1 MRYGMLNLITPI
13 RHFQHL
19 SEVQVMNPGLS
30 RRQIIARC
38 LIAFTLLFVQSAFAT
53 DCNSGELIILDSQSS
68 VVNFQAD
75 YGSGRVCDTI
85 TGDLWIGGDDIVD
98 LSSLSGLASIIGS
111 LLIQENNLLVNLTG
125 LEQLTSIGGALKI
138 RENPVLEDL
147 DSLSGLTSVGM
158 QCDRSFILCPSIVIS
173 RNEALTSVAGL
184 TLLTSTQGDIEISSN
199 PKLVDLDGLSH
210 ITEIGGSLEIIDN
223 SLLSNVHGLSSVS
236 IVGHNEVQSLAIYG
250 NPKLTD
256 LGGLENL
263 KKVDW
268 LEIDGNES
276 LVNIDGLQ
284 NLVDPGRWIYIFSN
298 ASLVN
303 VNGLSSVEY
312 TNDLRLGYNAALSD
326 CQGVVTLIDPIDDYG
341 PGPGPGESGSP
352 DLLVAHLSNNAVG
365 CNSVNEVLGA
375 APLSQIN
382 AGLNDAWF
390 NPETS
395 GQGLFLTVYP
405 GIQQIFLTW
414 FTFDLKRPDDSI
426 TAQLGEP
433 GHRWITA
440 QGKFAENQ
448 ATLDVWIANGGVFNS
463 PTPPV
468 YLEPD
473 GQITIGFNSC
483 NSGMLRYEIPSIK
496 RQGLFSIER
505 VALGNVPICYV
516 LENKGTFP
524 VATDVD

>member
-1 MRYGMLNLITPI
+1 
-13 RHFQHL
+13 
-19 SEVQVMNPGLS
+19 MNIGLS
-30 RRQIIARC
+30 RRPKIAGC
-38 LIAFTLLFVQSAFAT
+38 LIAFTLLFAQGAFAT
-53 DCNSGELIILDSQSS
+53 DCDSGESIILNSQSS

-98 LSSLSGLASIIGS
+98 LRPLSGLASINGS
-111 LLIQENNLLVNLTG
+111 LLIQENSLLVNLAG
-125 LEQLTSIGGALKI
+125 LEGLTSIRGALTI
-138 RENPVLEDL
+138 RENPMLEDL

-158 QCDRSFILCPSIVIS
+158 QCDRSFILCPSIVIN
-173 RNEALTSVAGL
+173 RNDALTSVAGL
-184 TLLTSTQGDIEISSN
+184 NLLTSTQGDIEISSN

-223 SLLSNVHGLSSVS
+223 ALLSNIHGLSLLT
-236 IVGHNEVQSLAIYG
+236 IVGHNLVQSLAIYG
-250 NPKLTD
+250 NPRLTD

-263 KKVDW
+263 RKVDW

-284 NLVDPGRWIYIFSN
+284 SLVDPGRWIYIFSN
-298 ASLVN
+298 DSLLN
-303 VNGLSSVEY
+303 VDGLRSVEY

-326 CQGVVTLIDPIDDYG
+326 CQGVVTLIDPIDDHE
-341 PGPGPGESGSP
+341 PGPGPGESGIP
-352 DLLVAHLSNNAVG
+352 DLLVAHLNNNAVG

-390 NPETS
+390 YPETS

-405 GIQQIFLTW
+405 EIQQMFLTW
-414 FTFDLKRPDDSI
+414 FTFDLNRPDDSI
-426 TAQLGEP
+426 TAQLGDP

-448 ATLDVWIANGGVFNS
+448 ANLDVWMAKGGVFNS
-463 PTPPV
+463 PAPEV

-473 GQITIGFNSC
+473 GQITIEFNSC
-483 NSGMLRYEIPSIK
+483 NSGMLRYEFPSVK
-496 RQGLFSIER
+496 RQGSVPIER

-516 LENKGTFP
+516 LDKNGTFP
-524 VATDVD
+524 ADSRTAVSTDFSVK